1 MLLSFLL
8 IPSVFANQNPMEFI
22 TNGSIILH
30 YIPLLFCPALLI
42 RFFNHHLTT
51 EKIKL
56 TLSNKKQI
64 IKLANIHLLYQIGY

>member
-8 IPSVFANQNPMEFI
+8 IPGVFANQNPMEFI

-30 YIPLLFCPALLI
+30 YIPLIILPSI
-42 RFFNHHLTT
+42 TNPFFNHHLTT

-56 TLSNKKQI
+56 TLSNKK
-64 IKLANIHLLYQIGY
+64 ANNKN